1 MLGLCGT
8 AAEASS
14 NDPQQRRVAWKLA
27 EENSNEL
34 CFTWSDFS
42 MQCLIYACHEGE
54 RGRWNQERGGFPDG
68 APGGKG
74 VQREAERRW
83 GAGGLAER
91 DSGPAPQVRQL
102 CCWCRHHPPSNR

>member
-1 MLGLCGT
+1 MWRMTPPSWLCGT

-34 CFTWSDFS
+34 CFIWSDFS
-42 MQCLIYACHEGE
+42 IQCLIYACHEGE

-68 APGGKG
+68 APGEKASGEKQRG
-74 VQREAERRW
+74 GGGREA
-83 GAGGLAER
+83 
-91 DSGPAPQVRQL
+91 
-102 CCWCRHHPPSNR
+102 